1 MFFIPCRLWRV
12 RLITSYFLSLFW
24 SSPFGTIGS
33 ESFVFTIVSLFCL
46 EFILLVFCQVI
57 NLKTISQDKK
67 LTSVVQKVALQ
78 MNCKLGGELWAAAMP
93 KDLKVNKK
101 KK

>member
-1 MFFIPCRLWRV
+1 MLPV
-12 RLITSYFLSLFW
+12 
-24 SSPFGTIGS
+24 
-33 ESFVFTIVSLFCL
+33 CL
-46 EFILLVFCQVI
+46 QVI

-101 KK
+101 KNNPQRTTFFMNKLTSFLF